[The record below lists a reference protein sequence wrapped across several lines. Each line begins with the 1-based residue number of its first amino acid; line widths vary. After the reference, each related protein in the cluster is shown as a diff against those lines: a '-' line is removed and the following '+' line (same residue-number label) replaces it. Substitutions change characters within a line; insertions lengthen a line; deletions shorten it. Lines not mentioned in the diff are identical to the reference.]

1 MVRRFVSG
9 VPSGRTHNYPE
20 SGRGL
25 GHVTLKIFGNSVGNP
40 SDSLASRDNSQPELN
55 SLYRVY
61 NKANYSELCA
71 LYAPVYHVVIMYNYV
86 PCCSVAF

>member
-1 MVRRFVSG
+1 MLSRRINNF
-9 VPSGRTHNYPE
+9 PE
-20 SGRGL
+20 SRCGL
-25 GHVTLKIFGNSVGNP
+25 GHVTLKIFGSTVGNP